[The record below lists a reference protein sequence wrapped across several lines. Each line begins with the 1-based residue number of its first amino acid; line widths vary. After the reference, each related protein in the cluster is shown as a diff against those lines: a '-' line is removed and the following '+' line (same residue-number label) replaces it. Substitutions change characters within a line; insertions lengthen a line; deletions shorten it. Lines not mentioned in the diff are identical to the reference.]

1 MNHRSRST
9 VYDSEYI
16 RIKFQSGLPPEV
28 GINGTRVEDVIDIL
42 IQKLEAYQ
50 LGTVPCKEN
59 EEALTSLRTARDAM
73 ARRRQRR
80 MVQGVFNTM
89 APHAERTEDI
99 HHEFSATGS

>member
-9 VYDSEYI
+9 IFESEFI

-28 GINGTRVEDVIDIL
+28 GVNGTRVEDVMDIL

-59 EEALTSLRTARDAM
+59 EEAIASLKSARDAM
-73 ARRRQRR
+73 TRRLNRR
-80 MVQGVFNTM
+80 MTQGVFNTM
-89 APHAERTEDI
+89 APHAERTEDV

>member
-1 MNHRSRST
+1 MNHRTSST
-9 VYDSEYI
+9 LYDSEYI

-28 GINGTRVEDVIDIL
+28 GINGARVEDVMDIL

-59 EEALTSLRTARDAM
+59 EEALASIRSARDAM
-73 ARRRQRR
+73 ARRRNRR

-89 APHAERTEDI
+89 APHAERTEDL